1 MHTMHNESAY
11 ALRAIRAGP
20 RGYVIKKTGGTGV
33 VNAIK
38 GVLRRTDSSKLAST
52 GFLVDRKWND
62 QFG

>member
-1 MHTMHNESAY
+1 
-11 ALRAIRAGP
+11 
-20 RGYVIKKTGGTGV
+20 VIKKAGGTGV